1 MKISFLGMGLIG
13 RPMAERLV
21 RAGHSLTVF
30 NRTRDKARPLGD
42 LGARIAASARETIES
57 SPVVIF
63 MVADGPAVRA
73 LLFPEGGP
81 RPDLS
86 GRTVIQMGTIASSES
101 VALKKDVEVAGGDYL
116 EAPVLGGPP
125 DAAKGE
131 LVVLAGA
138 TPEQFRR
145 WQEIFRALSP
155 EPILCGPVGSGALFK
170 LALNHLIAAETAA
183 LAYSLG
189 LVIRGAIDPDQFMKV
204 LRKSALYAPQFDKKL
219 DRMRNRDFDRPTFS
233 EKHLLKDIGLA
244 IGEGRRLG
252 LDTAGVEGVERL
264 IRKAV
269 ESGWAEADYSVLYNA
284 VNKPSR

>member
-30 NRTRDKARPLGD
+30 NRTREKALPLGD
-42 LGARIAASARETIES
+42 LGARIASSAREAIES

-73 LLFPEGGP
+73 LLYPEGAAPPG
-81 RPDLS
+81 LA
-86 GRTVIQMGTIASSES
+86 GRTVIQMSTIASSES
-101 VALKKDVEVAGGDYL
+101 LALKKDVEAAGGDYL

-125 DAAKGE
+125 EAAKGE

-138 TPEQFRR
+138 TPDQFRR
-145 WQEIFRALSP
+145 WQEVFRALSP
-155 EPILCGPVGSGALFK
+155 EPVLCGPVGSGALFK
-170 LALNHLIAAETAA
+170 LALNHLIGAESAAF
-183 LAYSLG
+183 AYSLG
-189 LVIRGAIDPDQFMKV
+189 LVVRGAIDPDQFMKV
-204 LRKSALYAPQFDKKL
+204 LRKSALYAPQYDKKL
-219 DRMRNRDFDRPTFS
+219 ERMRDRDFERPTFS

-244 IGEGRRLG
+244 LGEGRRLD
-252 LDTAGVEGVERL
+252 LDTEGVEGIERV

-269 ESGWAEADYSVLYNA
+269 DSGWAEADYSVLYN
-284 VNKPSR
+284 VINKPSR